1 MEVFKRTLYYVKRIS
16 ILLIFLNSPS
26 LRAEN
31 LVGLIDVYLITN
43 TEPLVQ
49 MTKPCNP
56 NADPVYSVPHDKD
69 WHPVFKHTVTDI
81 KPGDILRIRS
91 QVQMTISRG
100 KINNTCREF
109 AGRAML
115 RTTVDNSR
123 KGNIAR
129 QRNYNEG
136 IHHMPLHSD
145 TLYKASTDSPIEI
158 KSEYRIDTLSQA
170 SNIDEK
176 QSQLLIEHYRSFP
189 DIEAAKNENAKVL
202 THNEFST
209 IQVSPPYFDSMEIF
223 PYESSPIFLSA
234 RDNSKSDIV
243 LTMGQTTSS
252 RSVAE
257 KNCAV
262 LQRDKENAVLQINK
276 IVESGEEIGESIS
289 ENVICESAVKSQW
302 TNGVFVPAV
311 DSTYSFGTRV
321 RGLGSD
327 TRPVVNL
334 LGAINDQGT
343 YSPFGHVILQKFSP
357 LSEVEEEQ
365 VWVLDPDIYQSIGS
379 SINSVLSNN
388 DFNGNVVRSVSKI
401 LDQDSILR
409 ITGMTQFLLNEKN
422 EDGHC
427 DVRLF
432 ITGPNGPV
440 SKSAFSRKS
449 ISFHD
454 SSFQVNSWP
463 HRYPDIPLRNEMT
476 YKVNAGSGQ
485 YVIEEKA
492 RCAGFSSNNISV
504 DVLATGSGLM
514 VEEFKL
520 LN

>member
-1 MEVFKRTLYYVKRIS
+1 MKAFKRTLYYVKTIS
-16 ILLIFLNSPS
+16 ILLISLNSQN

-31 LVGLIDVYLITN
+31 LMGLINVYDIKN

-56 NADPVYSVPHDKD
+56 NADAVHSVPHDGA
-69 WHPVFKHTVTDI
+69 WHPVFKHQITDI

-91 QVQMTISRG
+91 QVQMTMSRG
-100 KINNTCREF
+100 KINNICREF

-115 RTTVDNSR
+115 RTTVDGAR

-145 TLYKASTDSPIEI
+145 TLYISDTDSPIEI
-158 KSEYRIDTLSQA
+158 KAEYRIDTLSQA
-170 SNIDEK
+170 SRIDAK
-176 QSQLLIEHYRSFP
+176 QSQLVIEHYRSFP
-189 DIEAAKNENAKVL
+189 DIETAKNENAFVL
-202 THNEFST
+202 IHNEFSKT
-209 IQVSPPYFDSMEIF
+209 LQVSPPNFDNNEVF
-223 PYESSPIFLSA
+223 AYESSPTSLSA
-234 RDNSKSDIV
+234 RDNNKSDIV

-252 RSVAE
+252 RSVDDN
-257 KNCAV
+257 NCAV
-262 LQRDKENAVLQINK
+262 SPRNKENAVLQINK
-276 IVESGEEIGESIS
+276 VVELGEEVGESIS

-302 TNGVFVPAV
+302 TNGVFVPNA
-311 DSTYSFGTRV
+311 DSTHSFGTRV
-321 RGLGSD
+321 KGLSSG
-327 TRPVVNL
+327 TRPEVNL
-334 LGAINDQGT
+334 LGVT
-343 YSPFGHVILQKFSP
+343 SPFGHFILQKFSP
-357 LSEVEEEQ
+357 LSEVEGEQ
-365 VWVLDPDIYQSIGS
+365 VWVLDPDFHHSIGS
-379 SINSVLSNN
+379 SISNVLSNN
-388 DFNGNVVRSVSKI
+388 EWSVVRSKTKTLNQGST
-401 LDQDSILR
+401 LR
-409 ITGMTQFLLNEKN
+409 ITGMTQFLLNEEN

-432 ITGPNGPV
+432 VTAPSGSV

-454 SSFQVNSWP
+454 SSFNINSWP

-476 YKVNAGSGQ
+476 YNVNAGDGE
-485 YVIEEKA
+485 YLIEERA
-492 RCAGFSSNNISV
+492 RCAGFSSNDISV